1 MSNNPLSAVLRNYV
15 VPGMLGGGLLFIYL
29 SSIAP
34 GLTWANS
41 SVDGGDLITAAATG
55 GIAHPGGYP
64 TYLLLARLF
73 QELPLGSL
81 AFRTNLLSLVAAVG
95 TCLLLYSLLIRMV
108 PTIHPLAAL
117 AAGTALGLSPLFWSQ
132 AVITEVYTLHTF
144 FVVVIL
150 HLSLA
155 PCQADKF
162 DALLGLVFGLSLG
175 NHLTTLLLLPLLLTP
190 REAVWQQPVHW
201 KSLLRRLVWVGA
213 GSLVYLILPLRASLM
228 PPVNWGDPRT
238 FENFVWLVTGE
249 LYQDEFFASGQISF
263 GARIQPMAA
272 LLLDQFGILGLV
284 VGLIGLVFSYRSSA
298 LYRHLLWILF
308 VFLTFSI
315 VYVVRDAHMYLLP
328 VFLVFSLLIGL
339 GLDVL
344 MGVVAGWYPLLRPA
358 PALLLL
364 IYLLALGGAHWPQ
377 VDASVDAR
385 AEQFGEAVLSL
396 APNEAMLF
404 VEGDGAVFSLW
415 YFHYALGQRQDVAV
429 IASDLLGFDWY
440 QESLRKNYPTLNIP
454 GPFPLPEDIIA
465 LNPRRPA
472 CRVAFDGQIQ
482 MSCDES
488 GAP

>member
-1 MSNNPLSAVLRNYV
+1 MNNTPLFAALRNYV
-15 VPGMLGGGLLFIYL
+15 FPGMLGGGLLFIYR
-29 SSIAP
+29 SGIAP

-41 SVDGGDLITAAATG
+41 GVDGGDLITAAATG

-95 TCLLLYSLLIRMV
+95 TCLLVYSLLIRIG
-108 PTIHPLAAL
+108 PAIHPLAAL
-117 AAGTALGLSPLFWSQ
+117 AAGTALGLSPIFWSQ

-155 PCQADKF
+155 PWRAEPF
-162 DALLGLVFGLSLG
+162 DALRGLVFGLALG
-175 NHLTTLLLLPLLLTP
+175 NHLTTLLLLPLLFTTGESAWP
-190 REAVWQQPVHW
+190 PVHW
-201 KSLLRRLVWVGA
+201 KSLLRRLAWMGA
-213 GSLVYLILPLRASLM
+213 GSLVYLILPVRASLM

-238 FENFVWLVTGE
+238 FENFVWLVTGQ
-249 LYQDEFFASGQISF
+249 LYQDEFFASGQVSF
-263 GARIQPMAA
+263 GTRIQSVSA

-298 LYRHLLWILF
+298 LFGHLLWTLF
-308 VFLTFSI
+308 AFLTFAI

-328 VFLVFSLLIGL
+328 VFLVFSLLIGF

-344 MGVVAGWYPLLRPA
+344 MGMVAGRYAFLRPA

-364 IYLLALGGAHWPQ
+364 LYLLGLGVVHRPQ
-377 VDASVDAR
+377 VDASGDAR
-385 AEQFGEAVLSL
+385 AEQFGEAVLTL
-396 APNEAMLF
+396 APHEAILF
-404 VEGDGAVFSLW
+404 VQGDGAVFSLW
-415 YFHYALGQRQDVAV
+415 YFHYALGQRPDVTV

-440 QESLRKNYPTLNIP
+440 QGTLRKNYPYLNIP
-454 GPFPLPEDIIA
+454 GPFPFPEEVIA
-465 LNPRRPA
+465 ANPHLAA
-472 CRVAFDGQIQ
+472 CRVAFDGQLQ
-482 MSCDES
+482 MACDPPW
-488 GAP
+488 GQ